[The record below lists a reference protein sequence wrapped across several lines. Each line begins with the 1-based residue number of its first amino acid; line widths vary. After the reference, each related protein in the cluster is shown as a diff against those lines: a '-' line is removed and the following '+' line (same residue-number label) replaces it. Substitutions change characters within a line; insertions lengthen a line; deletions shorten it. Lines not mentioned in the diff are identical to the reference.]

1 MKAIF
6 LNLSAWMVLPF
17 MDAIAKY
24 LSSDLSFFQI
34 TWARYF
40 FTVVFTTF
48 FMFLFY
54 REQLKFSQNIKLQII
69 RGLSLFFANI
79 CFFYSISVISM
90 AKALTLAFVAP
101 LVTTALSPFLLK
113 EKDGYRRWTAVLVGF
128 FGILVVIRP
137 GYIPFESGTLWLL
150 SAALTFSIVI
160 IIVKKLTEKDSSLT
174 TTFYQMAF
182 MVPPTFL
189 LALIFWENITINQVI
204 IFIFVALAGFVTQ
217 FSFAQC
223 LKMADTTFIMP
234 IQFTKLVWLSIIGYL
249 FFQELPDY
257 WTWIG
262 ASIIFASILFITY
275 REAVNKN
282 SVLKSKK
289 VNKLISNYQ

>member
-48 FMFLFY
+48 FMFLFF
-54 REQLKFSQNIKLQII
+54 REQLKFSHNIKLQII

-101 LVTTALSPFLLK
+101 LVTTALSPFLLN
-113 EKDGYRRWTAVLVGF
+113 EKVGYRRWTAVLVGF
-128 FGILVVIRP
+128 FGILFVIRP
-137 GYIPFESGTLWLL
+137 GIIEINLASLAAVGTGCFYGFYLIITRKLHSTDSPLLTLLITGVVGAIIASFFVPFIW
-150 SAALTFSIVI
+150 IN
-160 IIVKKLTEKDSSLT
+160 
-174 TTFYQMAF
+174 
-182 MVPPTFL
+182 PT
-189 LALIFWENITINQVI
+189 
-204 IFIFVALAGFVTQ
+204 
-217 FSFAQC
+217 
-223 LKMADTTFIMP
+223 P
-234 IQFTKLVWLSIIGYL
+234 IQWSWMALMG
-249 FFQELPDY
+249 
-257 WTWIG
+257 
-262 ASIIFASILFITY
+262 IFACLGHILIILSLRY
-275 REAVNKN
+275 ADASK
-282 SVLKSKK
+282 SVSYTHLTLPTSFL
-289 VNKLISNYQ
+289 V

>member
-48 FMFLFY
+48 FMFLFF

-101 LVTTALSPFLLK
+101 LVTTALSPFLLN
-113 EKDGYRRWTAVLVGF
+113 EKVGYRRWTAVLVGF

-137 GYIPFESGTLWLL
+137 GIIEINLASIAAVGTGCFYGFYLIITRKLHSTDSPLL
-150 SAALTFSIVI
+150 TLLITGVVGVI
-160 IIVKKLTEKDSSLT
+160 IASFFVPIVWTNPTPIQWSWMALMGIFACLGHILIILSLRHADASKLAPFGYFEIVTN
-174 TTFYQMAF
+174 
-182 MVPPTFL
+182 
-189 LALIFWENITINQVI
+189 LILGYYV
-204 IFIFVALAGFVTQ
+204 
-217 FSFAQC
+217 FSDFPD
-223 LKMADTTFIMP
+223 KYTFI
-234 IQFTKLVWLSIIGYL
+234 G
-249 FFQELPDY
+249 
-257 WTWIG
+257 
-262 ASIIFASILFITY
+262 LFIIVSSGLY
-275 REAVNKN
+275 VFKREHYHKY
-282 SVLKSKK
+282 K
-289 VNKLISNYQ
+289 

>member
-48 FMFLFY
+48 FMFLFF

-79 CFFYSISVISM
+79 CFFYSISIISM

-113 EKDGYRRWTAVLVGF
+113 EKVGYRRWTAVLVGF

-137 GYIPFESGTLWLL
+137 G
-150 SAALTFSIVI
+150 I
-160 IIVKKLTEKDSSLT
+160 IE
-174 TTFYQMAF
+174 
-182 MVPPTFL
+182 
-189 LALIFWENITINQVI
+189 IN
-204 IFIFVALAGFVTQ
+204 
-217 FSFAQC
+217 
-223 LKMADTTFIMP
+223 
-234 IQFTKLVWLSIIGYL
+234 
-249 FFQELPDY
+249 
-257 WTWIG
+257 
-262 ASIIFASILFITY
+262 FASLAAVGTGCFYGFYLIIT
-275 REAVNKN
+275 RRLH
-282 SVLKSKK
+282 STDSPLLTL
-289 VNKLISNYQ
+289 LITGVVGAIIASFFVPIVWINPTTIQWSWMALMLSLIHI

>member
-1 MKAIF
+1 MDLFHNSLINLPESTNDYISNVVQTKLPNTYGFLAVIVIF
-6 LNLSAWMVLPF
+6 LFIFSYFTSTNM
-17 MDAIAKY
+17 M
-24 LSSDLSFFQI
+24 SSS
-34 TWARYF
+34 
-40 FTVVFTTF
+40 
-48 FMFLFY
+48 
-54 REQLKFSQNIKLQII
+54 N
-69 RGLSLFFANI
+69 
-79 CFFYSISVISM
+79 
-90 AKALTLAFVAP
+90 
-101 LVTTALSPFLLK
+101 
-113 EKDGYRRWTAVLVGF
+113 
-128 FGILVVIRP
+128 
-137 GYIPFESGTLWLL
+137 FESGTLWLL
-150 SAALTFSIVI
+150 SAALTFSIVM

-189 LALIFWENITINQVI
+189 LALMFWENITINQVI
-204 IFIFVALAGFVTQ
+204 IFIFVALAGFVTP

>member
-48 FMFLFY
+48 FMFLFF

-113 EKDGYRRWTAVLVGF
+113 EKVGYRRWTAVLVGF
-128 FGILVVIRP
+128 CGILVVIRP
-137 GYIPFESGTLWLL
+137 GIIEINLASLAAVGTGCFYGFYLIITRKLHSTDSPLL
-150 SAALTFSIVI
+150 TLLITGVVGAIICLLYTSPSPRDVCSSRMPSSA
-160 IIVKKLTEKDSSLT
+160 
-174 TTFYQMAF
+174 
-182 MVPPTFL
+182 
-189 LALIFWENITINQVI
+189 
-204 IFIFVALAGFVTQ
+204 
-217 FSFAQC
+217 
-223 LKMADTTFIMP
+223 
-234 IQFTKLVWLSIIGYL
+234 
-249 FFQELPDY
+249 
-257 WTWIG
+257 
-262 ASIIFASILFITY
+262 
-275 REAVNKN
+275 
-282 SVLKSKK
+282 
-289 VNKLISNYQ
+289 